1 VVFTLVLSILG
12 GYAFARFQFWG
23 RDTLFLLIVAILIVP
38 YVTLLS
44 ATLANRRHF
53 LSLCGK
59 SWRMMVPLY
68 GRSASSACGTR
79 CSGWPS

>member
-44 ATLANRRHF
+44 ATLATRRHF

-59 SWRMMVPLY
+59 SWRMLVPLCV
-68 GRSASSACGTR
+68 RSASSACGTR